1 MRNSG
6 KSDSFV
12 EIPKAPTEVY
22 SEGAFSGIKYYF
34 RLSKQALGG
43 RFPMIRDWLIP
54 RALLI

>member
-34 RLSKQALGG
+34 RVALKILNDFTAFAGI
-43 RFPMIRDWLIP
+43 FV
-54 RALLI
+54 ANLL

>member
-34 RLSKQALGG
+34 RVALI
-43 RFPMIRDWLIP
+43 F
-54 RALLI
+54 